1 MNTDNLN
8 SLLALASRA
17 ADIIKSEKGHIRVV
31 THFDADGICAGAIM
45 HETLS
50 TLKKNFEIDFVKQ
63 LERDVAAGISKDK
76 DSADLWIFT
85 DLGSGQLDAI
95 KEFFPGKKIVVADH
109 HQPIDISW
117 DGLTHVNPHLAGID
131 GKDEISGAGVAYLV
145 CRMLTSKAWKLVDLA
160 VIGAAGD
167 MQKVNGNYK
176 GVNEMFVKDAE
187 LAGKLKVDKG
197 LRLFGRYTR
206 PLIKAIEYSTD
217 PFIPNISGN
226 QSGALQFLNNYGIP
240 IKDSKGAWLRLA
252 DLSKDDEKKLAS
264 ALLIEA
270 THAGVKPGDLIG
282 NVYKLHNNYE
292 IREFTTILNACGRIE
307 KPIDGMK
314 LCLGHIDSAD
324 AIMGAYRKKIATYL
338 EWIKL
343 NKDAFVKTDNAVYVV
358 AGNSISDN
366 MIGTSVSIAMRSIL
380 KANVAIGFANSDNGV
395 KVSGRIL
402 INSNGANL
410 GKAVQQASKEL
421 GGEGG
426 GHTNAAGAKIP
437 LGTEAK
443 FIQLI
448 DPLLLKKWEN
458 GADLVDLAEV
468 NVEP

>member
-1 MNTDNLN
+1 MNPDNLN
-8 SLLALASRA
+8 LLLGLASKA
-17 ADIIKSEKGHIRVV
+17 ADVIRSEKGYIRVV

-45 HETLS
+45 YETLN
-50 TLKKNFEIDFVKQ
+50 TLKKNFQIDFVKQ
-63 LERDVAAGISKDK
+63 LERDIAEDLSKK
-76 DSADLWIFT
+76 DADLWIFT
-85 DLGSGQLDAI
+85 DLGSGQLATI
-95 KEFFPGKKIVVADH
+95 KEFFSGKKVVVADH
-109 HQPIDISW
+109 HQPADAELES
-117 DGLTHVNPHLAGID
+117 LTHVNPHLVGID
-131 GKDEISGAGVAYLV
+131 GKDEISGAGVAYLI

-167 MQKVNGNYK
+167 VQKVNGNFK
-176 GVNEMFVKDAE
+176 GINSMFLNDAE
-187 LAGKLKVDKG
+187 LAGKIKVDKG

-206 PLIKAIEYSTD
+206 PLIKAVEYSTD

-226 QSGALQFLNNYGIP
+226 QSGALQFLNNYGVP
-240 IKDSKGAWLRLA
+240 IKDKKGSWLRLC

-270 THAGVKPGDLIG
+270 ANAGVKPGDLIG
-282 NVYKLHNNYE
+282 NVYKLSSNYE

-307 KPIDGMK
+307 KPVDGMK

-324 AIMGAYRKKIATYL
+324 AIMGAYRKKIAIYL
-338 EWIKL
+338 DWIKV
-343 NKDAFVKTDNAVYVV
+343 NKDSFIKTDNAVYVI
-358 AGNSISDN
+358 AGSNISDN

-380 KANVAIGFANSDNGV
+380 KANVAVGFANSDNGV

-410 GKAVQQASKEL
+410 GKAVQQASKEV

-437 LGTEAK
+437 LGSEKK
-443 FIQLI
+443 FIELI
-448 DPLLLKKWEN
+448 DPLLPKKWEN
-458 GADLVDLAEV
+458 GKDIVDLNEV
-468 NVEP
+468 NVEL

>member
-1 MNTDNLN
+1 MNPDSLNL
-8 SLLALASRA
+8 LLGLATKA
-17 ADIIKSEKGHIRVV
+17 ADAIKSEKGYIRVV

-45 HETLS
+45 QETLG
-50 TLKKNFEIDFVKQ
+50 TLKKDFEIDFVKQ
-63 LERDVAAGISKDK
+63 LERDVAIDLAKKD
-76 DSADLWIFT
+76 ADLWIFT
-85 DLGSGQLDAI
+85 DLGSGQLSTI
-95 KEFFPGKKIVVADH
+95 KELFPDKNIIVADH
-109 HQPIDISW
+109 HQPADFSW
-117 DGLTHVNPHLAGID
+117 DSLIHVNPHLAGID

-167 MQKVNGNYK
+167 VQKVNGNFK
-176 GVNEMFVKDAE
+176 GVNSMFLNDAQ
-187 LAGKLKVDKG
+187 LAGKIKVDKG

-206 PLIKAIEYSTD
+206 PLIKAVEYSTD

-240 IKDSKGAWLRLA
+240 IKDKNGSWLRLS
-252 DLSKDDEKKLAS
+252 DLSKDEEKKLAS

-282 NVYKLHNNYE
+282 NVYKLSSNYE

-307 KPIDGMK
+307 KPIEGMK

-324 AIMGAYRKKIATYL
+324 AIMGTYRKKIATYL
-338 EWIKL
+338 EWIKA
-343 NKDAFVKTDNAVYVV
+343 NKDTFQKTGNAVYVI
-358 AGNSISDN
+358 AGDSISDN
-366 MIGTSVSIAMRSIL
+366 MIGTAVSIAMRSIL
-380 KANVAIGFANSDNGV
+380 KANVALGFANSTNGV

-410 GKAVQQASKEL
+410 GRAVLQASKEV

-437 LGTEAK
+437 LGSESK
-443 FIQLI
+443 FIEII
-448 DPLLLKKWEN
+448 DPLLLKDWEN
-458 GADLVDLAEV
+458 GTDVVDLAEV

>member
-1 MNTDNLN
+1 MNPDNLN
-8 SLLALASRA
+8 LLLAIATKA
-17 ADIIKSEKGHIRVV
+17 ADAIKSEKGYIRVV

-50 TLKKNFEIDFVKQ
+50 TLKKDFEIDFVKQ
-63 LERDVAAGISKDK
+63 LERDVAIDLAKKD
-76 DSADLWIFT
+76 ADLWIFT
-85 DLGSGQLDAI
+85 DLGSGQLDTV
-95 KEFFPGKKIVVADH
+95 KELFPGKKVIVADH
-109 HQPIDISW
+109 HQPADLSW
-117 DGLTHVNPHLAGID
+117 NELIHVNPHLAGID

-167 MQKVNGNYK
+167 VQKVNGNFK
-176 GVNEMFVKDAE
+176 GVNSMFLNDAQ
-187 LAGKLKVDKG
+187 LAGKIKVDKG

-206 PLIKAIEYSTD
+206 PLIKAVEYSTD

-240 IKDSKGAWLRLA
+240 IKDKSGAWLKLS
-252 DLSKDDEKKLAS
+252 DLSKDEEKKLAS

-270 THAGVKPGDLIG
+270 THSGVKPGDLIG
-282 NVYKLHNNYE
+282 NVYKLSSNYE

-307 KPIDGMK
+307 KPIEGMK

-324 AIMGAYRKKIATYL
+324 AIMGAYRKKIAAYL
-338 EWIKL
+338 EWIKM
-343 NKDAFVKTDNAVYVV
+343 NKDTFQKTGNAVYVI
-358 AGNSISDN
+358 AGDSISDN
-366 MIGTSVSIAMRSIL
+366 MIGTAVSIAMRSIL
-380 KANVAIGFANSDNGV
+380 KANVALGFANSTNGV

-426 GHTNAAGAKIP
+426 GHKNAAGAKIP
-437 LGTEAK
+437 LGSEAR
-443 FIQLI
+443 FIEII
-448 DPLLLKKWEN
+448 DPLLLKTWEN
-458 GADLVDLAEV
+458 GNDIVDLAEV